1 MVSNV
6 CIIVKYLISIVN
18 TYSFIFQEN
27 LIMRSFIWSLYKIN
41 DASDAYAT
49 CNICK
54 KTIKRGTK
62 EAGQKCFSM
71 TPLHNHIKINHPKEY
86 RKERNKIEQKR
97 TAQFTPA
104 VFSTGTTESE
114 EIACQTS
121 KQTSINEY

>member
-1 MVSNV
+1 
-6 CIIVKYLISIVN
+6 
-18 TYSFIFQEN
+18 
-27 LIMRSFIWSLYKIN
+27 MRSFIWSLYKIN

-62 EAGQKCFSM
+62 EAGQKCFST

-86 RKERNKIEQKR
+86 RKERNKSEQKR
-97 TAQFTPA
+97 TAQLTPA

-114 EIACQTS
+114 EIACETF
-121 KQTSINEY
+121 KQTLIDEYLKSKKSMEH

>member
-27 LIMRSFIWSLYKIN
+27 LIRRSFIWSLYKIN

-54 KTIKRGTK
+54 KTIKSGTK
-62 EAGQKCFSM
+62 EAGQKCFST

-86 RKERNKIEQKR
+86 RKERNKSEQKR
-97 TAQFTPA
+97 TAH
-104 VFSTGTTESE
+104 TGSFLNNR
-114 EIACQTS
+114 
-121 KQTSINEY
+121 K